1 MQKVCIHAYIVL
13 PIVLNLEFLSA
24 SGGKFALIGGKRR
37 WLGQPLP
44 TSVGRTLYMY
54 KNVNWDDKHCKK
66 TFLTT
71 SSHRLYEGS
80 ILLAPPSLII
90 YNCAFVDV

>member
-37 WLGQPLP
+37 LSGGWANHSRP
-44 TSVGRTLYMY
+44 V
-54 KNVNWDDKHCKK
+54 WAEHC
-66 TFLTT
+66 TCT
-71 SSHRLYEGS
+71 RM
-80 ILLAPPSLII
+80 
-90 YNCAFVDV
+90 